1 MDKYEARIATIRCRP
16 AARRWRRWPTGHGS
30 TASPI
35 WKRSGTGCGVPVA
48 ERAARSPACPHRA
61 ARGVRRPGRRGRSRP
76 DGVGPVFRLA
86 ATGDAG
92 PAARPAAFSPVP
104 GVRAAALSDRPG
116 AAPLRGEPGAGVRPA
131 GHARGYGAMV
141 EERHDVICRLT
152 VAEAARPGMAAA
164 ADPHRTDTGPS
175 HRTRRT
181 ETARAGAGRWP

>member
-1 MDKYEARIATIRCRP
+1 MDKYEARIATIRRRP

-104 GVRAAALSDRPG
+104 GVRAAALSDRPWCC
-116 AAPLRGEPGAGVRPA
+116 AAPRRAWRRRAPCGTCSGIRRHGRGTTR
-131 GHARGYGAMV
+131 
-141 EERHDVICRLT
+141 RHLPRRRC
-152 VAEAARPGMAAA
+152 GMAAA
-164 ADPHRTDTGPS
+164 APSNRPS
-175 HRTRRT
+175 HGERLRTQVH
-181 ETARAGAGRWP
+181 GRLSAAPGPPLPA